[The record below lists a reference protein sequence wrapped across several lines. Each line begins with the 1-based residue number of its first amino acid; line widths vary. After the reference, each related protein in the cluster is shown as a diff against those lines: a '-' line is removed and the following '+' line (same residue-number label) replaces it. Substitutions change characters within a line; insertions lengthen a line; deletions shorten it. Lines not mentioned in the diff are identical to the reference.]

1 MKQNGYASAEYLTIV
16 AIVGVVMAGLVTLR
30 PREVGPRPPVD
41 AISPI
46 VRLLGHP
53 AEALKEHKPRPPSTG
68 PPRPRRAPRPRP
80 AKPGPVIVPLPE
92 WWGR

>member
-1 MKQNGYASAEYLTIV
+1 MKQAGHASAEYLTIV
-16 AIVGVVMAGLVTLR
+16 AIVGVVMVGLVTLR
-30 PREVGPRPPVD
+30 PQEVGPRPPVD

-53 AEALKEHKPRPPSTG
+53 AEALKERKPRSPSTG
-68 PPRPRRAPRPRP
+68 PVRPRRAPRPRS

-92 WWGR
+92 WWWR